1 MAKVAKTN
9 NVVSFED
16 MKDDFDALIDAFDAE
31 QIEEGLDETCEII
44 GTDAATDEDMTQHE
58 RTYAERLT
66 YRRRLSGMRREAL
79 VHTLDIAVDN
89 RGNKIGIK
97 PSVHNVSR
105 VLNRDDRIAGAIGLN
120 LMSGQVLMLKS
131 VRFGIQDVPDIH
143 VPAGGMDFNRSHEAA
158 IAAFLGASEK
168 LKGYG
173 MSVKTEVL
181 RQGVLNAAQMNAFDP
196 LVQAIYDTQWDGVA
210 RLETSF
216 VKWFNLDDN
225 PYNRALSRFFL
236 AFIERRFNPGAKFD
250 HVPVLISRRQGTF
263 KSTSVEVLSLGH
275 YGEFRTPA
283 EFSDP
288 KKLIE
293 ATEGA
298 ALMEVPEMA
307 ALLSLHHNV
316 VKSTISARKDRA
328 RGAYAISATT
338 TMRSWLMLG
347 TSNDGAFLR
356 DPTGNRRF
364 WPIYLNDKLEA
375 PVNIELM
382 RQEILQV
389 YAEALVVYREM
400 RKSQPHGDLP
410 YHMTGEAAEMA
421 QQLQARAAVETPE
434 QAVAGWLQEWLA
446 EPAVGKF
453 CDVRIDGQSFRSRF
467 CMKEAFNAYHR
478 DAGQQ
483 APDYDAKATKL
494 MSAAIAR
501 LDFVTKGA
509 TARFPEHGSQQSY
522 VVDQEW
528 IEAQA
533 AQNQQPAPEHANEP
547 RRGSS
552 IRDEWEFV
560 EAAFSD
566 APAIEAVTSVPVT
579 SKPAQPEAPN
589 HGTAETAVSLDG
601 LSVPVNVASG
611 TASNVIYIAPRK

>member
-1 MAKVAKTN
+1 MAKIAKDN
-9 NVVSFED
+9 NSVRFDENDVKIFED
-16 MKDDFDALIDAFDAE
+16 
-31 QIEEGLDETCEII
+31 GLEETCSEV
-44 GTDAATDEDMTQHE
+44 GVWESADDEMTDDERRYSDRMT
-58 RTYAERLT
+58 AL
-66 YRRRLSGMRREAL
+66 RRQPSMGRDYL
-79 VHTLDIAVDN
+79 VHMLDTQVDS

-97 PSVHNVSR
+97 SGVHNVSTI
-105 VLNRDDRIAGAIGLN
+105 LNKDRRIAGSIGLN
-120 LMSGQVLMLKS
+120 LMSGQVVMLKS
-131 VRFGIQDVPDIH
+131 IKFGIRDVPDIH
-143 VPAGGMDFNRSHEAA
+143 VPADGADFNKGHEAA
-158 IAAFLGASEK
+158 IAAFLGSSEE

-173 MSVKTEVL
+173 IGPKTEVI
-181 RQGVLNAAQMNAFDP
+181 RQAILNAAYMNAFDP
-196 LVQAIYDTQWDGVA
+196 LVQKIYETEWDGVA
-210 RLETSF
+210 RMETSF
-216 VKWFNLDDN
+216 VRWFNLDNN
-225 PYNRALSRFFL
+225 PYNRALSKFLL

-434 QAVAGWLQEWLA
+434 MSVAGWLKDWLS
-446 EPAVGKF
+446 EPYDGKF
-453 CDVRIDGQSFRSRF
+453 STQVKGVSFRSKF
-467 CMKEAFNAYHR
+467 CLREAFNEYHASNLR
-478 DAGQQ
+478 E
-483 APDYDAKATKL
+483 APDYDAKATKML
-494 MSAAIAR
+494 TGAVSM
-501 LDFVTKGA
+501 LGFVSKG
-509 TARFPEHGSQQSY
+509 TSARFGKFGVQQSY
-522 VVDQEW
+522 EVDPEW
-528 IEAQA
+528 LSSQIKEREADEVKTVSDNIIPVKSYA
-533 AQNQQPAPEHANEP
+533 ADVF
-547 RRGSS
+547 S
-552 IRDEWEFV
+552 EWDLV
-560 EAAFSD
+560 EAELSTD
-566 APAIEAVTSVPVT
+566 KKSGVKDTT
-579 SKPAQPEAPN
+579 
-589 HGTAETAVSLDG
+589 GVSLTG
-601 LSVPVNVASG
+601 NSVSFSVATDSG
-611 TASNVIYIAPRK
+611 NVISISTRK